1 MPRSVQS
8 TQTHRSVLDGA
19 YGTAPAVPAEYAEL
33 TRPLAN
39 RYTTDRSAPHPRGHQ
54 EAPSRSPEAP
64 QFPHKLVCT
73 TPSPRSPSSLRRA
86 AVRFGAVAPRPR
98 TPSGALLSPTSKAM
112 WSAQSGP
119 QGRSQLE
126 PFPLW
131 PSVPDVLFKPDSI
144 LTNSQVSRGQ
154 PSIRRTARRIAYEDL
169 ANLNLMF

>member
-1 MPRSVQS
+1 MGNVPRSVQS

-33 TRPLAN
+33 I
-39 RYTTDRSAPHPRGHQ
+39 DRSAPQPRGHQ

-86 AVRFGAVAPRPR
+86 AVRFGAVAPPPR

-131 PSVPDVLFKPDSI
+131 PSVPDVLFTPDSI
-144 LTNSQVSRGQ
+144 LRNSQVSRGQ